1 MVFLRRYY
9 GVLEERLGEDKEL
22 LIDTS
27 LYTREREEEE
37 AGRRCD

>member
-1 MVFLRRYY
+1 MVSWEEIRRM
-9 GVLEERLGEDKEL
+9 KKMF
-22 LIDTS
+22 ISTS

>member
-1 MVFLRRYY
+1 MVFWEEIRRM
-9 GVLEERLGEDKEL
+9 KKM
-22 LIDTS
+22 LISTS